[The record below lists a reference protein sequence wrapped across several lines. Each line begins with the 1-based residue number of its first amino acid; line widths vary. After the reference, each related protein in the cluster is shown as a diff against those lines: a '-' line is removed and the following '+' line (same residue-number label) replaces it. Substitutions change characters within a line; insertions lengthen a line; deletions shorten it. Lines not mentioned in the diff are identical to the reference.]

1 MENFVETPYKIF
13 KKKKKDVK
21 VLDNKKKKEQEKGG
35 SCKRR
40 QCGRQKVDIQ
50 EKAKKAWKVYLVNYK
65 QD

>member
-1 MENFVETPYKIF
+1 
-13 KKKKKDVK
+13 